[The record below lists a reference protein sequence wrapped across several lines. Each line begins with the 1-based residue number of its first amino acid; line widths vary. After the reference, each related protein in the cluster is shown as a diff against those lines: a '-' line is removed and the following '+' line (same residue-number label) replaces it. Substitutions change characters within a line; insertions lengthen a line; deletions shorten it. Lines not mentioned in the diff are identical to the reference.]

1 MSVIPIM
8 DEATNTKVKIAI
20 INKDNLSLINNLA
33 NVHFVTNDDPENF
46 QCISVTLNEE
56 IRDTWGAIY
65 YGLMDDSDIKE
76 PSAEL
81 ACLLLD
87 YIKENIPYDQELL
100 NSIINKTQSANILR
114 SIIDELSKMQNE
126 LVKAIDKITN

>member
-1 MSVIPIM
+1 M
-8 DEATNTKVKIAI
+8 
-20 INKDNLSLINNLA
+20 
-33 NVHFVTNDDPENF
+33 
-46 QCISVTLNEE
+46 
-56 IRDTWGAIY
+56 
-65 YGLMDDSDIKE
+65 
-76 PSAEL
+76 
-81 ACLLLD
+81 LD

>member
-1 MSVIPIM
+1 
-8 DEATNTKVKIAI
+8 
-20 INKDNLSLINNLA
+20 
-33 NVHFVTNDDPENF
+33 
-46 QCISVTLNEE
+46 
-56 IRDTWGAIY
+56 
-65 YGLMDDSDIKE
+65 MDDSDIKE